1 MKRRLLISAVLAVVV
16 AACGGQAEDTTTS
29 AADTTAATTPET
41 TVATTVD
48 TTAAPDTTSA
58 PSTTESSGGGLSG
71 DLAALQAALA
81 TSAEATPARVEG
93 VMIFEGDGETAEM
106 PFTVL
111 TDAATG
117 NMAMT
122 MDFSALGAGA
132 DDEMAGMAGMLG
144 EIEMRQIGDTVYL
157 KFPFFTALMGAE
169 TEWVSMPAEEGSDL
183 AEMGSEAAPSNPSSF
198 LEAFSKA
205 EGTVEELGTE
215 EIRGISTTHFRVTV
229 EEGWQEAL
237 SPEELAE
244 LEEQGGLPDESF
256 PLDLWVDGDG
266 LVQRMAI
273 TGEETDD
280 ATGTTGVMTMI
291 FDFFDFGQSVTIEP
305 PPADQVT
312 SMEEL
317 EQAFG
322 LPPAPAP

>member
-215 EIRGISTTHFRVTV
+215 EIRGISTTHFRVPSRRA
-229 EEGWQEAL
+229 GRKPSRPRS
-237 SPEELAE
+237 SPE
-244 LEEQGGLPDESF
+244 LEGRAGCPRVV
-256 PLDLWVDGDG
+256 PPDLWVDGDG

-322 LPPAPAP
+322 MPPATAP